1 MINKNKAVQRSC
13 KVYKLSLFV
22 IFLFTSLEFSP
33 FNGCYYVQYTAITV
47 PGISQK
53 NICNIKSFDGWLIL
67 TERNHLNFLPLQPI
81 KSCFK
86 KTSPQFCPITT
97 RKAGSGRRRHVE
109 QQCVWSLITQKQRTA
124 SFSKSERVGWLVPPK
139 SKETE
144 IFLEALSLGGFKI
157 SSFFRGK
164 GERTTTSTCFRVMQ
178 VSFSNKTTG
187 YFS

>member
-33 FNGCYYVQYTAITV
+33 FNRCYYVQYTAITV

-109 QQCVWSLITQKQRTA
+109 QTVCLEFDHTETADGQFFQKRKGRMTRATEKQRNWDISRGTFTWRFQNILF
-124 SFSKSERVGWLVPPK
+124 FSWQRWADNN
-139 SKETE
+139 
-144 IFLEALSLGGFKI
+144 IDMF
-157 SSFFRGK
+157 
-164 GERTTTSTCFRVMQ
+164 
-178 VSFSNKTTG
+178 
-187 YFS
+187 